1 MLFSEN
7 CKEII
12 IRKES
17 NLKEIIE
24 FIINGFAPTMNN
36 DKTIHENF
44 SLYIFLIALHKISKL
59 KFPIKVINREHPDFF
74 IKIGKNE
81 DIGLEHTIATIEQY
95 KIALSEFKK
104 YPQGSFI
111 QPTFYSPT
119 KKLPQKKSDIG
130 IKKPGEEVTGPGYTG
145 FQIENEWAIIML
157 KAIQD
162 KTYLLNYEHFKKYET
177 NELIIQDHTPVS
189 GFQFLDKSI
198 EMLKK
203 LYFQTTFNK
212 SQEFDKI
219 HIFSGNNLIYDVFG
233 KIEIV
238 DISKS
243 ELKKINL

>member
-24 FIINGFAPTMNN
+24 FVINGFTPTINN

-44 SLYIFLIALHKISKL
+44 TLYIFLIAIYKLSKL
-59 KFPIKVINREHPDFF
+59 DFPIRILNREHPDFF

-119 KKLPQKKSDIG
+119 KKLPKKKSDIG
-130 IKKPGEEVTGPGYTG
+130 IKKPGEEITGYGYNG
-145 FQIENEWAIIML
+145 YQIENEWAVTIL
-157 KAIQD
+157 NAIQK
-162 KTYLLNYEHFKKYET
+162 KTNLLNNEHFKKFET
-177 NELIIQDHTPVS
+177 NELIIQDHSPIS
-189 GFQFLDKSI
+189 GFNILDKSI

-203 LYFQTTFNK
+203 SYLQITFSK
-212 SQEFDKI
+212 SLKFDKV

-238 DISKS
+238 NMSKS